1 MIGAHFYHRYFGF
14 SINLK
19 QGEWNPNMIIQVPA
33 GSQGI
38 KLPGQYR
45 MQKFFGGRFSVGA
58 SDAHHRDVTLP
69 AMMPGQRSEER
80 RVGKECVSTCRVRW
94 SPEHLKKKNREIH
107 RINNKQK

>member
-1 MIGAHFYHRYFGF
+1 MRISDWSSDVCSSDLYHRYFGF

-58 SDAHHRDVTLP
+58 SDAHNRDVKLP
-69 AMMPGQRSEER
+69 AMMPGQVLQGIQHIRDQDTAIMDGIFR
-80 RVGKECVSTCRVRW
+80 FIHNGK
-94 SPEHLKKKNREIH
+94 
-107 RINNKQK
+107 